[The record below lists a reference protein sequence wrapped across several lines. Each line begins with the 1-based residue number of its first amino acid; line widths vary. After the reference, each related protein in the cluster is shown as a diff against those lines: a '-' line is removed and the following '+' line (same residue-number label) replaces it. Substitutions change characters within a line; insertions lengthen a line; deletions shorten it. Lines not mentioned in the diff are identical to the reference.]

1 MSSIFDIAASAMNAQ
16 MVRLNTVASNLANV
30 ETVSSTEEGAYRARN
45 PVFKA
50 ALVSAQQQAQAL
62 GQPGQPALPGVR
74 VQHIAESEAPV
85 PMRYEPGNPL
95 ANADGYVFAS
105 NVNPV
110 EEMANMIAASR
121 NYQSNMEV
129 FNTTKSLMLRT
140 LQLGQQ

>member
-16 MVRLNTVASNLANV
+16 MVRLNTVASNLANA
-30 ETVSSTEEGAYRARN
+30 ETVSGSEAEAYRARN
-45 PVFKA
+45 PVFRA
-50 ALVSAQQQAQAL
+50 ALVSAQQQALAQSGQA
-62 GQPGQPALPGVR
+62 ALPGVQ
-74 VQHIAESEAPV
+74 VQHIAESETPV
-85 PMRYEPGNPL
+85 PMRYEPNHPL

-121 NYQSNMEV
+121 NYQSNLEV